1 MHKLNQMS
9 EKMSGPFIAL
19 QTWASMLANGPVV
32 KGEEYEADYF
42 RPGGLKDALT
52 GGIVVP
58 KNAPK
63 PPSKKRVWKGQQ

>member
-1 MHKLNQMS
+1 MS

-42 RPGGLKDALT
+42 RPGGLRDALH
-52 GGIVVP
+52 GGILVAKNP
-58 KNAPK
+58 KR
-63 PPSKKRVWKGQQ
+63 SHKRKGL